1 MKVKQISIFL
11 ENKKGRLLEALK
23 VLGREK
29 VNIRALSIADTND
42 FGILRLIVADPEKAK
57 VVLEQDGFTVKES
70 DVIAIVVTDE
80 PGGLANVLSVL
91 NKADINVEYIY
102 AFADKQEADAVVVLR
117 TENIDE
123 GVKTLKKAGVK
134 MLSPKEIYNL

>member
-29 VNIRALSIADTND
+29 INIRALSIADTLD

-57 VVLEQDGFTVKES
+57 LVLEQSNFTVKES
-70 DVIAIVVTDE
+70 EVIAIVVADK
-80 PGGLANVLSVL
+80 PGGLADALTLLS
-91 NKADINVEYIY
+91 KADINVEYIY
-102 AFADKQEADAVVVLR
+102 AFAEKQEADAVVVLR

-123 GVKTLKKAGVK
+123 GVKILKKAGIK
-134 MLSPKEIYNL
+134 MLTPKDIYSL

>member
-42 FGILRLIVADPEKAK
+42 FGILRLIVADPDKAK
-57 VVLEQDGFTVKES
+57 IVLEQSGFTVKES
-70 DVIAIVVTDE
+70 DVIAIVVSDE
-80 PGGLANVLSVL
+80 PGGLADVLTVL
-91 NKADINVEYIY
+91 NKAKINVEYIY

-117 TENIDE
+117 TENVDE

-134 MLSPKEIYNL
+134 MLTPKEIYSL

>member
-91 NKADINVEYIY
+91 NKAEINVEYIY